1 MLVLQRAGNLHE
13 LRKFS
18 TRNELVSSILIS
30 GSPQPGA
37 GIVKTV
43 IIRTIPIMSPTAS
56 PQNAPASFVLSQN
69 IAITNKTALISS
81 NFPPEFYAA
90 KN

>member
-1 MLVLQRAGNLHE
+1 M
-13 LRKFS
+13 
-18 TRNELVSSILIS
+18 S

-69 IAITNKTALISS
+69 IAITNKTAFISDE
-81 NFPPEFYAA
+81 FPLEFHAA
-90 KN
+90 GNRTDSYWWTEKMYHRLNIIKQLGIILRF